1 MKNILVCIKQ
11 GTGYDRN
18 PYRSGKE
25 NTDSAKEYQVLSIH
39 LMHTHW
45 NSQQESKIKNQ
56 VRRLH

>member
-25 NTDSAKEYQVLSIH
+25 NTDSRRSTKYCQSI
-39 LMHTHW
+39 
-45 NSQQESKIKNQ
+45 
-56 VRRLH
+56 